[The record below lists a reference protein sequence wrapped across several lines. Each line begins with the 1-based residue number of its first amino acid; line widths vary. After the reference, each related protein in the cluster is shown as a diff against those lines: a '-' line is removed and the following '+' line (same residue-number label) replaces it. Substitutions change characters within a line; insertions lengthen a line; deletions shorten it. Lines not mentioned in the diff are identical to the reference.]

1 MHPKNLR
8 LAGLCQQ
15 LSNKKDRVSLLIGSS
30 KHAGAQ
36 ITSSQLSQAL
46 VFKLYNISQ
55 SMKRVEDLTF
65 SNFINS
71 VSLWRNAI
79 LYDSI

>member
-1 MHPKNLR
+1 MHPKNLI

-15 LSNKKDRVSLLIGSS
+15 LSNKKDHVSLLIGSS

-46 VFKLYNISQ
+46 LFKLYNISQ
-55 SMKRVEDLTF
+55 SMKCVEDLTF

-71 VSLWRNAI
+71 VSLWRNAV
-79 LYDSI
+79 LYESI